1 MSYGGRVYRSPMLYY
16 QQVRICDKY
25 VEKPSVSS
33 SQVSLPLASDI
44 FIKMPCGH
52 KFERSQTNL
61 LDFPHLPTPLS
72 EFFFS
77 LRKYCFL
84 FLFFSTGPPSSQLT
98 KVFFSIAF
106 MLHLAGHHSIYHQV
120 FRLMLLQYRSI
131 HSFSRD
137 YVLGDGC
144 HCM

>member
-98 KVFFSIAF
+98 KDI
-106 MLHLAGHHSIYHQV
+106 
-120 FRLMLLQYRSI
+120 LLYCFHAPPSWS
-131 HSFSRD
+131 SFHIPPSLQINAPS
-137 YVLGDGC
+137 VSF
-144 HCM
+144 HP